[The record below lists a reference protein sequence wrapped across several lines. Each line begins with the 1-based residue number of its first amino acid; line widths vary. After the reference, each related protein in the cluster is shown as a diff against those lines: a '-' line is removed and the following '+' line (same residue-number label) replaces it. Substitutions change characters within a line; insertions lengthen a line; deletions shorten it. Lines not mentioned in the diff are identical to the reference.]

1 MVDADAPRNGLEMEE
16 QHQSCGDEWMGTKER
31 LDLVVV
37 GLDAT
42 LLVGYYMGT
51 TRQVL
56 NDKQNL
62 STTRGQ

>member
-1 MVDADAPRNGLEMEE
+1 
-16 QHQSCGDEWMGTKER
+16 MGTKER

-37 GLDAT
+37 GLNAV

-51 TRQVL
+51 WQVL